1 MKDPVMGGMGRGGR
15 GGGGGGGLAN
25 YGYGFYG
32 AGYGYGDPYRNAVGD
47 IMIFGKK
54 FYTVICV
61 VVDPQSA
68 FDPALFGN
76 ADPDPM
82 VEWYAATLFYSF

>member
-1 MKDPVMGGMGRGGR
+1 VTVKDPVMGGMGRGGR

-47 IMIFGKK
+47 IMIFRKEC
-54 FYTVICV
+54 YTVTGLRIRIGSGFNRV
-61 VVDPQSA
+61 SGSGSG
-68 FDPALFGN
+68 FKF
-76 ADPDPM
+76 M
-82 VEWYAATLFYSF
+82 F